1 VNQVS
6 KKRLLVLS
14 SGALMALLLV
24 GLVGGTLVLAQEIDP
39 ETGEPC
45 GFGRGFGWAGGM
57 WTVFD
62 SAADALG
69 LTPQGLFTELHDAGK
84 SLTEV
89 AEEQGVD
96 TEVLQDAMHAARA
109 DAMQQRI
116 RQAVEDGD
124 LSQEQADWLLEGLE
138 KGFHPGGRGFGM
150 GRGFGRA
157 PLPTE

>member
-1 VNQVS
+1 VS

-24 GLVGGTLVLAQEIDP
+24 GLVGGTLVFAQEIDP

-45 GFGRGFGWAGGM
+45 GFGLGFGWGGGM
-57 WTVFD
+57 CTVFD
-62 SAADALG
+62 AAADALG

-96 TEVLQDAMHAARA
+96 TEVLRDAMRAART
-109 DAMQQRI
+109 DAVQQRI
-116 RQAVEDGD
+116 RQAVEDGN
-124 LSQEQADWLLEGLE
+124 LTQEQANWLLEGLE
-138 KGFHPGGRGFGM
+138 KGFHPGGRGFSM
-150 GRGFGRA
+150 GRGFGRG
-157 PLPTE
+157 PFSSQ